1 MFKIISPIGCIHYIF
16 NPMATET
23 NSSNW
28 YSLSDIAIPS
38 QLGRFLRQIRMEQ
51 NLTQENLAVKAGLSR
66 SAIYELENGKCAT
79 SFITIVQVLRALDHL
94 HLFDT
99 WKSSETAH
107 PIMRVQMPDK
117 KGARASS
124 QVMHEKKREENEWEW
139 L

>member
-1 MFKIISPIGCIHYIF
+1 
-16 NPMATET
+16 MATEA

-28 YSLSDIAIPS
+28 YNLSDIAIAS
-38 QLGRFLRQIRMEQ
+38 QLGRFLRQIRLEQ

-79 SFITIVQVLRALDHL
+79 SLNTIIQVLRALEHL

-99 WKSSETAH
+99 WEPADE
-107 PIMRVQMPDK
+107 DK
-117 KGARASS
+117 PSKMAKVPGKIRLRDSIPS
-124 QVMHEKKREENEWEW
+124 KYERKKEENEWEW

>member
-1 MFKIISPIGCIHYIF
+1 
-16 NPMATET
+16 MATEA

-28 YSLSDIAIPS
+28 YNLSDIAIAS
-38 QLGRFLRQIRMEQ
+38 QLGRFLRQIRLEQ

-79 SFITIVQVLRALDHL
+79 SLITIIQVLRTLEHL

-99 WKSSETAH
+99 WEPADE
-107 PIMRVQMPDK
+107 DK
-117 KGARASS
+117 TSKMAKVPGKIRLRDSIPAKYER
-124 QVMHEKKREENEWEW
+124 KKEENEWEW